1 MIMAMMGDMK
11 IRSILL
17 WMLLLLFGC
26 FVIVSAERRL
36 VKLQVPSFNVTATTQ
51 KNEHSF
57 LTEAVNFLWL
67 SDGSG
72 YQHVWPVSF
81 HFFVLSSS

>member
-1 MIMAMMGDMK
+1 MAMMGDMK
-11 IRSILL
+11 MRSML
-17 WMLLLLFGC
+17 WMLLLFFGC

-36 VKLQVPSFNVTATTQ
+36 VKLQVPSFNFTATTTQ